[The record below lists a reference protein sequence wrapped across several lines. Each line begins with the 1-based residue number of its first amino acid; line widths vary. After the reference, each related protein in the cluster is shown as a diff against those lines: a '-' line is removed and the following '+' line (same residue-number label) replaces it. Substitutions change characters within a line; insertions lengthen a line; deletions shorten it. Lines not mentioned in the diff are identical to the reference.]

1 MTFVRWLS
9 AELAE
14 LCSAL
19 GWNLW
24 EMERQDNTQW
34 VDFLSTSWKGLGLG
48 LCSSPPVPI
57 YDNLLTP
64 NMTYSSLLF
73 AFVHSF
79 HSLRINT
86 VFLFCIMVQNSSHIV
101 AV

>member
-1 MTFVRWLS
+1 MTSVRWSS

-24 EMERQDNTQW
+24 EMERQDNTQLW
-34 VDFLSTSWKGLGLG
+34 TFSTPRGKDLDSVYA
-48 LCSSPPVPI
+48 PPAPI

-79 HSLRINT
+79 HSLRIDA
-86 VFLFCIMVQNSSHIV
+86 VLFCILFQNSSHIV